1 VVAAV
6 VIVLQVVEGAQVAEP
21 LDKQVTVQQAAQ
33 VEHNRRQVSE
43 SAEEEERA
51 QVVVAEMVDN

>member
-1 VVAAV
+1 MVAAV
-6 VIVLQVVEGAQVAEP
+6 VIVLQVVEGAQVEEL
-21 LDKQVTVQQAAQ
+21 LDKQVTDWPVAQ

-43 SAEEEERA
+43 LVEEEERA